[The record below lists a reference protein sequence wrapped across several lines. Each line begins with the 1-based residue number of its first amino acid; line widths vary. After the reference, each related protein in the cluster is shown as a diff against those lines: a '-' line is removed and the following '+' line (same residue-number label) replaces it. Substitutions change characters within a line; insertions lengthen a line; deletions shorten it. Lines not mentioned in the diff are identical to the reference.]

1 MKPHKIVECS
11 CVDGFTGEFC
21 EFKTEQ
27 DNLLLLVP
35 NESWKYCSPDVT
47 ISKIFND
54 DGKLIERTVV
64 NQHEITFDRTC
75 STMLNGEAII
85 FVYSV
90 QTGESGDCSV
100 EQMVRSKYLW

>member
-47 ISKIFND
+47 IPKIFND

-85 FVYSV
+85 FVFSV
-90 QTGESGDCSV
+90 QTGDCSH

>member
-1 MKPHKIVECS
+1 M
-11 CVDGFTGEFC
+11 DGFTGEFC

-35 NESWKYCSPDVT
+35 NESWTYCSPDVT
-47 ISKIFND
+47 IPKIFND

-64 NQHEITFDRTC
+64 NQHEITFDQTC

-85 FVYSV
+85 FGTVYSV
-90 QTGESGDCSV
+90 QTGDCYH